1 MVVSVLAFLFF
12 FPPLEEEMAH
22 GFRGLSWWGGHGE
35 GELFTCGPTKYRKFK
50 YFQEITMKLLGAND
64 MSVS

>member
-1 MVVSVLAFLFF
+1 
-12 FPPLEEEMAH
+12 MAH